1 MAEPGLSGLG
11 VVPRLGVFSVR
22 SGPVDPAA
30 SEVVSGAGLDQMA
43 AVYLDA
49 ASPQA
54 KTEIVGLVLAAQNG
68 VNTFA
73 RSAPNCFMGDT
84 AIQVALA
91 PAPGGRD
98 LVLDVTAR
106 LRPRHLTQAFVL
118 RGGASRRDV
127 EAFLAMFKLTRNYVL
142 TVALDGTLDLGSL
155 YVVKYYVRG
164 RVPR

>member
-1 MAEPGLSGLG
+1 VAMIG
-11 VVPRLGVFSVR
+11 VVPRLGVFNVR
-22 SGPVDPAA
+22 SGPADPAA
-30 SEVVSGAGLDQMA
+30 SEVVSVAGLDQMA

-73 RSAPNCFMGDT
+73 RSAPDCFMGDT

-91 PAPGGRD
+91 RVPGGRNV
-98 LVLDVTAR
+98 VLDVSAR

-118 RGGASRRDV
+118 RGGASRRDA
-127 EAFLAMFKLTRNYVL
+127 EAFLAIFKLTRNYVL
-142 TVALDGTLDLGSL
+142 TVALDGALDLGSL

-164 RVPR
+164 GVPR